1 MDRQDNKLLL
11 SEELLLSVS
20 QASPLYIYTFND
32 SILGR
37 RRGSPFYYQA
47 PSTSVQQKPADKIKN
62 PKLKRQK

>member
-20 QASPLYIYTFND
+20 QANPLYTYTFND

-37 RRGSPFYYQA
+37 RGALRSIIMHLPPASNKSPLTR
-47 PSTSVQQKPADKIKN
+47 SKTRN
-62 PKLKRQK
+62 